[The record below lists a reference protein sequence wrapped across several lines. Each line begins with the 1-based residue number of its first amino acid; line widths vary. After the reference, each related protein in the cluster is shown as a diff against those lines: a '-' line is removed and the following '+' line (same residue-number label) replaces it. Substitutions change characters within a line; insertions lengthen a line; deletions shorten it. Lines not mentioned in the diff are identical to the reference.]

1 MSAPSRAR
9 RHERAVMSAP
19 STSRDDLLTSS
30 SEMLERLMDVHTKT
44 LGLAR
49 DDHDDLDVLIGLAH
63 GLPPGR

>member
-1 MSAPSRAR
+1 MSAPSLSAPSRA
-9 RHERAVMSAP
+9 VTTFS
-19 STSRDDLLTSS
+19 TSS
-30 SEMLERLMDVHTKT
+30 SEMLERLMDVHTET